1 MKRLFLLVMSV
12 CLLSIPLLAGDDT
25 SSEPAADNT
34 AKMVGETKPLA
45 EFVAPGDSLPHLR
58 YLADG
63 KLTLNDRC
71 PVRKVKLNPRMGAS
85 YVNGRPV
92 GFC

>member
-1 MKRLFLLVMSV
+1 MKRIFSLMVTM
-12 CLLSIPLLAGDDT
+12 LAVAGPSLAADH
-25 SSEPAADNT
+25 PVPAAADN
-34 AKMVGETKPLA
+34 AKMARKIEPFA
-45 EFVAPGDSLPHLR
+45 EFVTPADSLPHLR

-63 KLTLNDRC
+63 KISLNDRC